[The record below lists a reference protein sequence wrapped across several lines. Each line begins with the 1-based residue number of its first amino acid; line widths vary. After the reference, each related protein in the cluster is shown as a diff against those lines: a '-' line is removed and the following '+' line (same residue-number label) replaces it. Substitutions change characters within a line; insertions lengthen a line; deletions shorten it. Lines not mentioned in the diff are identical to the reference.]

1 MREAWKGLVPQ
12 SWVTPSEQRVHMD
25 APDAVSVI
33 ADTVYQCGLPFLER
47 SDDVVLVCIGT
58 DRSIGDSLGPLIGSY
73 LSESGSRPYTVLGT
87 LDDPVHASNLAD
99 TLTRVQ
105 STSQRPFI
113 IGIDACLGRVES
125 VGMLT
130 VGPGSVKPGAGVNKT
145 LPAVGQLYLT
155 GVVNVGG
162 FMEFLVLQNTRLSFV
177 MRMAK
182 VAAQGLQLGLDALL
196 SARVRAST
204 LS

>member
-1 MREAWKGLVPQ
+1 MREAWKGLMPH
-12 SWVTPSEQRVHMD
+12 SWTTPPEQRVHMD

-33 ADTVYQCGLPFLER
+33 GNTLYHCGLPFVER
-47 SDDVVLVCIGT
+47 ADDVVLVCIGT

-73 LSESGSRPYTVLGT
+73 LSESADRPYTVLGT

-99 TLTRVQ
+99 TLARVE
-105 STSQRPFI
+105 STCQHPFI

-125 VGMLT
+125 VGLLT
-130 VGPGSVKPGAGVNKT
+130 VGTGSVKPGAGVNKS
-145 LPAVGQLYLT
+145 LPAVGQVYLT

-182 VAAQGLQLGLDALL
+182 VAAQGLQVGLDALL
-196 SARVRAST
+196 SARVQASS